1 MTVLVVDDSA
11 VMRSMITRAVSLCGV
26 PVERTLQAGDGQA
39 ALDILQREDV
49 QVLLTDI
56 NMPVMTGIELLR
68 HLATEDRWKDLV
80 RVVISTD
87 GSERRRAEAESLR
100 VTDYVTKP
108 IRPEVMRDVLS
119 HAPARA

>member
-39 ALDILQREDV
+39 ALEILEREDV

-68 HLATEDRWKDLV
+68 HLSSGERWKDLV

-87 GSERRRAEAESLR
+87 GSERRRAEAEALL